1 MRAVIEA
8 TGLRVQDGP
17 STALSFTVP
26 AGEVHAL
33 LGRAGAGKT
42 ALLETAAGLRRP
54 LSGTVRVKGLD
65 PYADRDGLRLGS
77 VWREGGLFPGLTVA
91 EIVDS
96 WRRWTLDPLTRADA
110 LRLTGLTARASTP
123 FERLDAGERRLLDL
137 TLALVNRSDVLFLD
151 EPVAGLDTGTIHRIW
166 TTLRSLADAGTAV
179 LLTTRHPAE
188 AALADRTRTVDE
200 APHPHT
206 GARAA

>member
-1 MRAVIEA
+1 MRAMIEA
-8 TGLRVQDGP
+8 TGLRVQGGP
-17 STALSFTVP
+17 STPLSFTVP

-33 LGRAGAGKT
+33 LGGRT

-96 WRRWTLDPLTRADA
+96 WRRWTLDPLTRAEA
-110 LRLTGLTARASTP
+110 LHLTGLTARAATP

-151 EPVAGLDTGTIHRIW
+151 DPVAGLDTGTVHHIW
-166 TTLRSLADAGTAV
+166 TTLHALADAGTTV

-188 AALADRTRTVDE
+188 AARAHRTRTVDE
-200 APHPHT
+200 PRPHT